1 MFPLRLHRNAGLL
14 AQEGLQENK
23 EQNAHEQLHTQQVQK
38 NLQAELNSSGLTR
51 ANHYLVTASVYF
63 SIT

>member
-23 EQNAHEQLHTQQVQK
+23 EQNAHEQFHTQQV
-38 NLQAELNSSGLTR
+38 
-51 ANHYLVTASVYF
+51 
-63 SIT
+63 